1 MEVFKIAIT
10 GIVCAVIIVYLK
22 SVNSDFVMPLT
33 ICSGIII
40 LILTLSYVSDF
51 LTLFNSFVDGSGL
64 DSSVIKI
71 ILKIIAISYLIEFS
85 ATLIEDFGLKSIAD
99 KVIFAGKIVILALSA
114 PIIQSLITTV
124 TNLL

>member
-40 LILTLSYVSDF
+40 LILTLSYISDF

>member
-10 GIVCAVIIVYLK
+10 GVVCAVIIVYLK
-22 SVNSDFVMPLT
+22 SINSDFVMPIT

-40 LILTLSYVSDF
+40 LLLTLSYVSDF
-51 LTLFNSFVDGSGL
+51 LTFFKTFADGSGL
-64 DSSVIKI
+64 DSSVLKI
-71 ILKIIAISYLIEFS
+71 ILKIVAISYLIEFS

-99 KVIFAGKIVILALSA
+99 KVVFGGKILILALST
-114 PIIQSLITTV
+114 PIIESLIKTI